1 MKRAVWSCFLCLFL
15 IGTLRIPLNSQT
27 IDEIQKE
34 MIQAQGGKAA
44 IQKIKDMTITGTI
57 EVPQE
62 GLSVSFTQYKKEPDK
77 RRIEMKVMGTAQ
89 VQGFDGKKA
98 WEFNPQTGRAVE
110 IPGEDAIDIKRGSLA
125 LEWILNPEKY
135 GITLVVKGKEKID
148 GKYYLVLEQVYSDGG
163 KVILYVDPETY
174 LTFMIKSKILDE
186 MMVEV
191 ETETFFSDY
200 KSVKGYIMAHKMIS
214 YLRGKEY
221 MRIIYKKVKLNTQLR
236 DHLFL
241 MQK

>member
-1 MKRAVWSCFLCLFL
+1 
-15 IGTLRIPLNSQT
+15 
-27 IDEIQKE
+27 

-77 RRIEMKVMGTAQ
+77 RRIEMKVMGTVQ
-89 VQGFDGKKA
+89 VQGFDGKTA
-98 WEFNPQTGRAVE
+98 WEFNPQTGKAVV
-110 IPGEDAIDIKRGSLA
+110 IPGEDAMDIKRGSLA
-125 LEWILNPEKY
+125 LEWILDPEKY
-135 GITLVVKGKEKID
+135 GISLVSKGKEKID
-148 GKYYLVLEQVYSDGG
+148 GKYYLVLEQAYSDGG
-163 KVILYVDPETY
+163 EVILYIDPETY

-191 ETETFFSDY
+191 ETETFLSDY

-214 YLRGKEY
+214 YIRGKEY
-221 MRIIYKKVKLNTQLR
+221 MRIIYKKVRLNARLR
-236 DHLFL
+236 DHMFM

>member
-1 MKRAVWSCFLCLFL
+1 LS
-15 IGTLRIPLNSQT
+15 SQT
-27 IDEIQKE
+27 LDEILKE

-44 IQKIKDMTITGTI
+44 IEKIKDMRVTGTI

-62 GLSVSFTQYKKEPDK
+62 GLSVPFTQYKKEPDK
-77 RRIEMKVMGTAQ
+77 RRIEMKVMGTVQ
-89 VQGFDGKKA
+89 VQGFDGKIA
-98 WEFNPQTGRAVE
+98 WELDPQSEIAVE

-125 LEWILNPEKY
+125 LQWILKPEKY
-135 GITLVVKGKEKID
+135 GISLVFKGREKIQ
-148 GKYYLVLEQVYSDGG
+148 GKSYLVLEQVYSDGG
-163 KVILYVDPETY
+163 KAILYIDPETY
-174 LTFMIKSKILDE
+174 LTFMIKSKMLDE

-191 ETETFFSDY
+191 ETETYLSDY
-200 KSVKGYIMAHKMIS
+200 KSLKGYVMAHKMIS

-221 MRIIYKKVKLNTQLR
+221 MRIIFDKVKLNTGLP